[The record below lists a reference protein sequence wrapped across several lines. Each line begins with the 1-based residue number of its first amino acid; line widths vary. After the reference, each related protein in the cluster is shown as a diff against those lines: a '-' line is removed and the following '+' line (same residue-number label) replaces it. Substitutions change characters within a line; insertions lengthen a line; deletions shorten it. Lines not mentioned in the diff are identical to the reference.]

1 MHVLQLRFGLLSCHG
16 DDAGTLS
23 PAPVALTL
31 ALALKHL
38 QQPLDAL
45 VPGAQRLLLRVD
57 SQLHLLHGFL
67 QQEQLLGL
75 PLVLQLQLEEVFLR
89 LILRGRRGEAVAP
102 GYLAGT
108 AGPERA
114 ATGRRRWTLAGSVV
128 LLIWAA
134 PRPGLKGAGWA
145 GSLRGYGSVA
155 AVPRAVNDDI
165 SFLLPRIISV
175 GWAGSLAVLRARTV
189 QVAVAL
195 SWAVARAESSSSVV
209 LVHMEFSVGARVPLL
224 SLLLQATVHLPVS
237 PQLLLKLLNCQ
248 WKLL

>member
-1 MHVLQLRFGLLSCHG
+1 MHVLQLRFSLLCCHG

-23 PAPVALTL
+23 PAPVTLTL

-57 SQLHLLHGFL
+57 SQLHLLHGLL

-75 PLVLQLQLEEVFLR
+75 PLVLQLKLEEVFLR

-114 ATGRRRWTLAGSVV
+114 AAGRRRWTLAGSVV

-134 PRPGLKGAGWA
+134 PRPGLKGAGRA

-175 GWAGSLAVLRARTV
+175 GWAGPLAALRSRTV

-195 SWAVARAESSSSVV
+195 SWAVARAESSSVV
-209 LVHMEFSVGARVPLL
+209 LVHMEFSVRARVRLL

>member
-1 MHVLQLRFGLLSCHG
+1 M
-16 DDAGTLS
+16 
-23 PAPVALTL
+23 
-31 ALALKHL
+31 
-38 QQPLDAL
+38 
-45 VPGAQRLLLRVD
+45 
-57 SQLHLLHGFL
+57 
-67 QQEQLLGL
+67 
-75 PLVLQLQLEEVFLR
+75 LQLQLEEVFLR

-108 AGPERA
+108 AGPERTA
-114 ATGRRRWTLAGSVV
+114 AGRRRWTLAGGVV

-155 AVPRAVNDDI
+155 AIPRAVNDDI
-165 SFLLPRIISV
+165 SFLLPWIISV